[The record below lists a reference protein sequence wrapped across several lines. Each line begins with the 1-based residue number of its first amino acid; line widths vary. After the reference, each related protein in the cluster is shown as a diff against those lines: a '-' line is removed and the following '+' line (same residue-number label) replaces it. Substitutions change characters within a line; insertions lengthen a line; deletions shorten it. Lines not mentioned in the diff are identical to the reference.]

1 MSVTLAASVPSM
13 AWSHFNTDLTEH
25 GSGDQSC
32 RSLHPPSFFHRALAG
47 VRTRITGLLFLLFSM
62 NHRSPSGLLNVQS
75 CANHQFFNYT
85 AQNSHY
91 PDLRMKMSHSEIEL
105 IPRYYSILIYD
116 KNEGVFLW
124 QKRLET

>member
-1 MSVTLAASVPSM
+1 VEPFQHRPGRVWQWGPELQTTVSAV
-13 AWSHFNTDLTEH
+13 
-25 GSGDQSC
+25 
-32 RSLHPPSFFHRALAG
+32 FFYRALAG
-47 VRTRITGLLFLLFSM
+47 VRMRIAGLLFLLFSM
-62 NHRSPSGLLNVQS
+62 NHCSPSGLLNVQS